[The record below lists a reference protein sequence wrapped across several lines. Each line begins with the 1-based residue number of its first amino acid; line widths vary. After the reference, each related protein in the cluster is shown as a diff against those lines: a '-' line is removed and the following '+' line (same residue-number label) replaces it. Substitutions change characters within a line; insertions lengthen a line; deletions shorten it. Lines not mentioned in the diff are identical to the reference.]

1 MTGSDPT
8 NQANPSEIQETAS
21 LPPETAPVE
30 GGDPQASDAA
40 AEASRRRFLI
50 GSQRDPAAYRPRRRD
65 WVPVEES
72 GTEGAG
78 KEASGDASAAKKHHG
93 RQRPPR
99 DKHHD
104 RPGATG
110 VSPGAT
116 GVSPGAT
123 GVSPVPSTPSATAV
137 PAVQNE
143 SCATAVPAVPVE
155 SCVPAVPAGDDTTSR
170 LTQSW
175 YTSDAGASDTPRAT
189 IAPSVPIDD
198 DTARPSVRDQF
209 TPDMEAELDRAM
221 GDAQLDD
228 LLGTGGPADEGML
241 EPESQHRGRVVAIRR
256 DDVFLEL
263 GGREQG
269 IISLQHFAEPPQIGA
284 LVEVVV
290 QRFKAD
296 EGLYELAPPNT
307 AMRVEDWGDLSEG
320 MMVEARVTGHNTG
333 GLECEVNH
341 IRGFIPISQVALYRV
356 DDLAPFVGQSFACL
370 VTEANPERRNLVLS
384 RRAVLEREKQEAREQ
399 LIQSIQPG
407 QVREGVV
414 RKLMDFGAF
423 VDVGGVDGLLHVSQL
438 AWHRV
443 NHPSEVLS
451 EGQTIKVTVE
461 KIDHET
467 GKMSLGYRDLF
478 ESPWAQ
484 VATKYPLNTQVKGR
498 VTKLMEFGAFVAL
511 EPGVE
516 GLVHI
521 SELSHKRIWRAS
533 DVVKEGDEVEVLV
546 LSVDAD
552 AQRIS
557 LSMKALA
564 APPEPTKKEK
574 EEAAAAGAP
583 VPSKRR
589 APEGPLQ
596 GGLGRTKGGARFG
609 LKW

>member
-1 MTGSDPT
+1 MSGSDST
-8 NQANPSEIQETAS
+8 NQAHPSETPDAASNPAETVLA
-21 LPPETAPVE
+21 A
-30 GGDPQASDAA
+30 GGEAAASDAA
-40 AEASRRRFLI
+40 AEAARRRILI

-65 WVPVEES
+65 WVPVED
-72 GTEGAG
+72 EGG
-78 KEASGDASAAKKHHG
+78 EKSGDAAAAGGPSAGKKHRG
-93 RQRPPR
+93 RRPPR
-99 DKHHD
+99 DRRGD
-104 RPGATG
+104 RLPEQPSSTASGAIASGATG
-110 VSPGAT
+110 VLPALNEPCAT
-116 GVSPGAT
+116 AIPA
-123 GVSPVPSTPSATAV
+123 VPSGLCATAV
-137 PAVQNE
+137 PAVQSE
-143 SCATAVPAVPVE
+143 PSAKA
-155 SCVPAVPAGDDTTSR
+155 VPAVPAGDDSSR
-170 LTQSW
+170 LTQPRH
-175 YTSDAGASDTPRAT
+175 TSAADASATQVPREEKLVA
-189 IAPSVPIDD
+189 
-198 DTARPSVRDQF
+198 PSVRDRL

-228 LLGTGGPADEGML
+228 LLGAGGPADEGML
-241 EPESQHRGRVVAIRR
+241 EPESQHRGRIVAIRR

-269 IISLQHFAEPPQIGA
+269 IISLQHFTEPPQIGA
-284 LVEVVV
+284 MVDVVV

-307 AMRVEDWGDLSEG
+307 AMRVEDWGDLSDG
-320 MMVEARVTGHNTG
+320 MMVEARVTGHNAG

-356 DDLAPFVGQSFACL
+356 EDLAPFVGQGLTCL

-399 LIQSIQPG
+399 LIRSIQPG
-407 QVREGVV
+407 QIREGVV
-414 RKLMDFGAF
+414 RKLLDFGAF
-423 VDVGGVDGLLHVSQL
+423 VDLGGVDGLLHVSQL

-451 EGQTIKVTVE
+451 EGQTIRV
-461 KIDHET
+461 KIERVDPDT
-467 GKMSLGYRDLF
+467 GKLSLGYRDLF

-484 VATKYPLNTQVKGR
+484 AAAKYPPQMQVKGK

-521 SELSHKRIWRAS
+521 SELSHKRVWRAS
-533 DVVKEGDEVEVLV
+533 DVVKEGDEVDVLV
-546 LSVDAD
+546 LAVDAE

-574 EEAAAAGAP
+574 EQAESAGVP

-589 APEGPLQ
+589 GPERPLQ
-596 GGLGRTKGGARFG
+596 GGLGRVKGGERFG